1 MNQNLT
7 NCKCNAFIGS
17 VAEMKGNEARVVFFL
32 HPVNQLKK
40 SRLSNVKPKL
50 ANSGFCFLLLLVL
63 HLALGILFAMMPRHR
78 NDKVYLYAMI
88 MPLSSLV
95 VYLTA
100 IFMDW
105 VDFWSKAVLWWRK
118 MRGLTTEEMLLLHTL
133 PYYLAIT
140 RCTCEVRNIACWLE
154 IF

>member
-7 NCKCNAFIGS
+7 NCKCNTFIGS

-32 HPVNQLKK
+32 HPVNQLKENQ
-40 SRLSNVKPKL
+40 LSNVKPKL
-50 ANSGFCFLLLLVL
+50 VNSGFCFLLLLVL
-63 HLALGILFAMMPRHR
+63 HSAIGILFARMPH
-78 NDKVYLYAMI
+78 NDMATVYMYAMI

-95 VYLTA
+95 VYLAT

-105 VDFWSKAVLWWRK
+105 MELWSKAVLWWRK
-118 MRGLTTEEMLLLHTL
+118 MRGLPTEEMLLLHTL

-140 RCTCEVRNIACWLE
+140 RCTCEVRNIAC
-154 IF
+154 